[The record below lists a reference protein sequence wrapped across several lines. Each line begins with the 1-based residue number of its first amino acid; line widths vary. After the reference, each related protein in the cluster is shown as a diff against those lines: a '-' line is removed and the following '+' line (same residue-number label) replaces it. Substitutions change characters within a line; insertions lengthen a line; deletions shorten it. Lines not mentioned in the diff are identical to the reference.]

1 MGDGRWSGVLMIATW
16 IAVIAGTIWV
26 VINAARLRKLAIAVA
41 RRVHL
46 VGPAPAIPLTMPIER
61 IAADLRRIRPL
72 ARRQPAGTPMARRLA
87 LVGAYDDALLDAC
100 RALGVRTELD
110 DLTDGIERES
120 ERLRIEN
127 ELEEAG
133 LRLV

>member
-1 MGDGRWSGVLMIATW
+1 MIATW
-16 IAVIAGTIWV
+16 IAIIATAIWV
-26 VINAARLRKLAIAVA
+26 VINAGRLRKAAIAVV
-41 RRVHL
+41 RRLHL
-46 VGPAPAIPLTMPIER
+46 VGPAPTVPLTMPIER
-61 IAADLRRIRPL
+61 IAADIRRIRPL
-72 ARRQPAGTPMARRLA
+72 ARRQPAGTPMARRQA

-120 ERLRIEN
+120 ERLRLEH

-133 LRLV
+133 LRLA

>member
-1 MGDGRWSGVLMIATW
+1 MGDGRWSGGLMIASW
-16 IAVIAGTIWV
+16 IAIMAITIWV
-26 VINAARLRKLAIAVA
+26 VLNAGLLRKVAIAVA
-41 RRVHL
+41 RRLHVM
-46 VGPAPAIPLTMPIER
+46 GPAPVVPLTMPIER

-100 RALGVRTELD
+100 RALGVNTELD
-110 DLTDGIERES
+110 VLTDGIERES